1 VNEDLEGSLRAA
13 TTYKDFEI
21 FITAEDSLKPEAP
34 SSTVI
39 LKGTV
44 ERK

>member
-1 VNEDLEGSLRAA
+1 VNKDLEGSLRAA

-21 FITAEDSLKPEAP
+21 LITAEDSTKPDTP

-39 LKGTV
+39 LKGSV
-44 ERK
+44 ARK

>member
-1 VNEDLEGSLRAA
+1 VNEDLEGSLKAA

-21 FITAEDSLKPEAP
+21 FITAEDSMKPGTP

-39 LKGTV
+39 LKGSV
-44 ERK
+44 ARK